1 MKLVKNAI
9 ALAVCSTLSISAV
22 AASKSATSITSATL
36 VNSVNVYGRADL
48 SFQSSDNGHGR
59 FTEIKSNA
67 SRIGL
72 KGGLK
77 INNDLT
83 VVYKAEFEVDI
94 DGDGDVWK
102 ARNQYIGLKGGF
114 GEVLLGK
121 NDSIL
126 KQSQGKVDLFN
137 DLNGDIKVL
146 WKGEN
151 RLSDTLT
158 YKSPKFSGFQVGAT
172 YQAEEK
178 PVEEFDA
185 NGNATGNYIEGDDAF
200 SVAVFYGDKKLK
212 KSNVFASVAMDS
224 EVKGYDVIRATV
236 QGKFEDLTLGLILH
250 NQEKVATGE
259 EVDGIMVSAKY
270 KVGAKTTLKGQYQLA
285 DHKDGD
291 DRSGIS
297 AGVDYK
303 LAKGT
308 KLYAYYTSFDMDSG
322 NDEDYLAAGIQY
334 KF

>member
-1 MKLVKNAI
+1 MKLVKNTL
-9 ALAVCSTLSISAV
+9 ALAVCSTLSLSAL
-22 AASKSATSITSATL
+22 AAAN
-36 VNSVNVYGRADL
+36 VPSVDVYGRADV
-48 SFQSSDNGHGR
+48 SFQLSDEGAGN

-72 KGGLK
+72 KGDYK
-77 INNDLT
+77 INDELT

-151 RLSDTLT
+151 RLQDTLT
-158 YKSPKFSGFQVGAT
+158 YKSPKFSGFQLGAT
-172 YQAEEK
+172 YQAEE
-178 PVEEFDA
+178 DA
-185 NGNATGNYIEGDDAF
+185 EGEDAF
-200 SVAVFYGDKKLK
+200 SVAAFYGDKKLK

-236 QGKFEDLTLGLILH
+236 QGKFEDLTLGLMVQ
-250 NQEKVATGE
+250 NQEKVETGAE
-259 EVDGIMVSAKY
+259 MDGIMVSAKY

>member
-1 MKLVKNAI
+1 MKLVKTTI
-9 ALAVCSTLSISAV
+9 ALATCSALSFTAM
-22 AASKSATSITSATL
+22 AAD
-36 VNSVNVYGRADL
+36 VPSVDVYGRADL
-48 SFQSSDNGHGR
+48 SFQSSDEGDGS

-72 KGGLK
+72 KGDYK
-77 INNDLT
+77 INDDLT

-102 ARNQYIGLKGGF
+102 ARNQYVGLAGGF

-121 NDSIL
+121 NDSIF

-146 WKGEN
+146 WDGEN
-151 RLSDTLT
+151 RLQDTLT
-158 YKSPKFSGFQVGAT
+158 YKSPKFSGFQLGAT
-172 YQAEEK
+172 YQAEE
-178 PVEEFDA
+178 EA
-185 NGNATGNYIEGDDAF
+185 NGEDAL

-212 KSNVFASVAMDS
+212 KSKIFASVAFDS
-224 EVKGYDVIRATV
+224 EVKGYDITRATV
-236 QGKFEDLTLGLILH
+236 QGKLSGVTLGLMVQS
-250 NQEKVATGE
+250 QENIETGAE
-259 EVDGIMVSAKY
+259 MDGVMVSAKY
-270 KVGAKTTLKGQYQLA
+270 KIDAKTTLKGQYQLA

-308 KLYAYYTSFDMDSG
+308 KLYAFYTTFDMDSD